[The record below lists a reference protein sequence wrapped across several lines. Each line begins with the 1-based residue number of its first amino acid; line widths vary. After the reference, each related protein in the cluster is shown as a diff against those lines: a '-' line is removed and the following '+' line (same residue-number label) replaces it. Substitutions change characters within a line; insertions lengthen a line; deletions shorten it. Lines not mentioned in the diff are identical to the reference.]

1 MGQTIVEKII
11 SNHAGKDVYQDELAV
26 VNVDG
31 AMASDTTSPLTIKSF
46 QAMGGKTLWDPKKV
60 SIVMDHGSPAPNE
73 RIANLHVMMRDFAR
87 EQGCKL
93 YDIGEG
99 ICHQLMIENRHVKP
113 GDIFIGADSHTC
125 TYGAIGAFSTGV
137 GATDLAAVWLT
148 GKIWM
153 RVPKTIKVEIS
164 GQMQSGVTA
173 KDLILALLDKTG
185 IAGATYQSMELT
197 GDGVSGLT
205 LASRLSMANMFI
217 EAGAKAGFISQEGL
231 ELPYPFE
238 RIEPDPDATYVETI
252 SIDASKVTPM
262 VSLPPSPAKAR
273 PVDEVEGQQIQAA
286 FIGSCVNGRLED
298 FHVAAEVLK
307 GKKVHPDVRLIM
319 APASQN
325 VFLEAVKD
333 GTVATL
339 IESGAVFLPAGCGP
353 CVGTH
358 NGVPGDGEVVIS
370 TANRN
375 FKGRMGNPNALIYL
389 AAPST
394 VAASAIEGKIVN
406 PLPYMDN

>member
-1 MGQTIVEKII
+1 
-11 SNHAGKDVYQDELAV
+11 
-26 VNVDG
+26 
-31 AMASDTTSPLTIKSF
+31 MA
-46 QAMGGKTLWDPKKV
+46 
-60 SIVMDHGSPAPNE
+60 
-73 RIANLHVMMRDFAR
+73 
-87 EQGCKL
+87 
-93 YDIGEG
+93 
-99 ICHQLMIENRHVKP
+99 P
-113 GDIFIGADSHTC
+113 GVA
-125 TYGAIGAFSTGV
+125 
-137 GATDLAAVWLT
+137 
-148 GKIWM
+148 
-153 RVPKTIKVEIS
+153 
-164 GQMQSGVTA
+164 A
-173 KDLILALLDKTG
+173 KDLILALLDITG
-185 IAGATYQSMELT
+185 IAGATYQSMELS

-217 EAGAKAGFISQEGL
+217 EAGAKAGFISQQGL

-238 RIEPDPDATYVETI
+238 TIEPDPDATYVETI

-273 PVDEVEGQQIQAA
+273 PVDEVAGQQIQAA

-339 IESGAVFLPAGCGP
+339 TESGAVFLPAGCGP

>member
-11 SNHAGKDVYQDELAV
+11 SNHAGKDVHQDELAV

-31 AMASDTTSPLTIKSF
+31 AMSSDTTSPLTIKSF

-60 SIVMDHGSPAPNE
+60 CIVMDHGSPAPNE

-113 GDIFIGADSHTC
+113 GDVFIGADSHTC
-125 TYGAIGAFSTGV
+125 SYGAIGAFSTGV

-164 GQMQSGVTA
+164 GQMAPGVAA
-173 KDLILALLDKTG
+173 KDLILALLDITG
-185 IAGATYQSMELT
+185 IAGATYQSMELS

-217 EAGAKAGFISQEGL
+217 EAGAKAGFISQAGL
-231 ELPYPFE
+231 ELPYPYE
-238 RIEPDPDATYVETI
+238 TIEPDSDATYVETI

-273 PVDEVEGQQIQAA
+273 PVDEVAGQQIQAA

-339 IESGAVFLPAGCGP
+339 TESGAVFLPAGCGP

>member
-1 MGQTIVEKII
+1 
-11 SNHAGKDVYQDELAV
+11 
-26 VNVDG
+26 
-31 AMASDTTSPLTIKSF
+31 
-46 QAMGGKTLWDPKKV
+46 
-60 SIVMDHGSPAPNE
+60 MDHGSPAPNE

-113 GDIFIGADSHTC
+113 GDVFIGADSHTC
-125 TYGAIGAFSTGV
+125 SYGAIGAFSTGV

-164 GQMQSGVTA
+164 GQMAPGVAA

-185 IAGATYQSMELT
+185 IAGATYQSMELS

-217 EAGAKAGFISQEGL
+217 EAGAKAGFISQAGL
-231 ELPYPFE
+231 ELPYPFGK
-238 RIEPDPDATYVETI
+238 IEPDPDATYVETI